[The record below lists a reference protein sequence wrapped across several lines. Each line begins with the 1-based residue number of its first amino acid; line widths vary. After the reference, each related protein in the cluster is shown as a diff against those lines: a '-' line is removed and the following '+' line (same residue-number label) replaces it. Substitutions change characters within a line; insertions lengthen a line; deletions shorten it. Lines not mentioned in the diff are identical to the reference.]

1 MYSDKEH
8 CMCKPNKYD
17 TTSLPIHQAGRN
29 IGMSAALPKWL
40 AKYES
45 HSNIF
50 NEMTA
55 KHSALFLVICFTSE
69 KNTAILCGVPFLL
82 IYSIIHLLQ
91 SYQASFSRCGFSFC
105 LRRTNWDTG
114 QLCTFNS
121 AFGYGGYGLWTSS
134 WSLYCRWTVQSRF
147 FTCCTDLPGRIIMPW
162 ALV

>member
-69 KNTAILCGVPFLL
+69 KNTAILCGVQFLL
-82 IYSIIHLLQ
+82 MYYPPSPVIQYPAQPHFLDAASHSACGAPIGTRVSSALSTALL
-91 SYQASFSRCGFSFC
+91 AMVAMACGHRHDRCTAGELCNPDFSPVAPIFLEG
-105 LRRTNWDTG
+105 
-114 QLCTFNS
+114 
-121 AFGYGGYGLWTSS
+121 
-134 WSLYCRWTVQSRF
+134 
-147 FTCCTDLPGRIIMPW
+147 
-162 ALV
+162 